1 MGSQVLMMMIPL
13 LIFGVDDLQQ
23 KMAFLSIP
31 SIIGDTLKLTSPL
44 WTSGPVVEMLFS
56 TFFFMLSK

>member
-1 MGSQVLMMMIPL
+1 MMIPL

-56 TFFFMLSK
+56 TSFFFMLSK

>member
-1 MGSQVLMMMIPL
+1 MMIPL

>member
-1 MGSQVLMMMIPL
+1 MMIPL

-44 WTSGPVVEMLFS
+44 WTSGPVVEMFS
-56 TFFFMLSK
+56 TFFFFMLSK